1 MSRRFSGRHC
11 RMLVLGALL
20 LGLLLAAMGTS
31 LAAGTGTL
39 NVVVQYPTAAG
50 PYQALPSVEVF
61 VWDGAPHY
69 LCTDSA
75 GVARFTG
82 LAAGNLFVVSG
93 VSVNLGCTNGEF
105 LQPGTGLKMLQANQS
120 SVPLAAGQ
128 SKTIV
133 LKAGAP
139 PADQDGVCGAMLVT
153 QPKGTPGNDVLVGTP
168 GNDVI
173 SGGGGRDTIKGLGG
187 DDFLCGGAGR
197 DRLVGGA
204 GNDFLAGERGDDS
217 GGRRGLFGG
226 AGKDALYG
234 GLGNDFT
241 DGGVGTDICV
251 GELTFNCP

>member
-1 MSRRFSGRHC
+1 MSRRLSGRHA
-11 RMLVLGALL
+11 RMLVLGVLL
-20 LGLLLAAMGTS
+20 FGLLLASMGTS
-31 LAAGTGTL
+31 LAASTGNL
-39 NVVVQYPTAAG
+39 AVVVQYPDAG
-50 PYQALPSVEVF
+50 GAYRPLANVEVF

-69 LCTDSA
+69 LCTNSA

-82 LAAGNLFVVSG
+82 LAPGNLFVVTG
-93 VSVNLGCTNGEF
+93 ASVNLGCTNGEF
-105 LQPGTGLKMLQANQS
+105 LQPGTGLKMLQAKQP

-128 SKTIV
+128 AKTIV

-153 QPKGTPGNDVLVGTP
+153 QPKGTAGNDVLVGTP

-204 GNDFLAGERGDDS
+204 GNDFLAGERGDDG
-217 GGRRGLFGG
+217 GGRRGLYGG
-226 AGKDALYG
+226 AGRDALYG
-234 GLGNDFT
+234 GLGNDST
-241 DGGVGTDICV
+241 DGGLGTDFCV
-251 GELTFNCP
+251 GELMSNCP